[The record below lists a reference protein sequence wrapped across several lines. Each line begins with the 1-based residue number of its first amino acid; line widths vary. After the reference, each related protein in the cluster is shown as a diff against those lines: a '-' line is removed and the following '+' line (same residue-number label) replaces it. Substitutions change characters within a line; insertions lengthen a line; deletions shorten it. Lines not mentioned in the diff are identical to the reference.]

1 MKSKYGLCS
10 CREIPR
16 IDLEFQWSTVQ
27 KNISENCSLDFLI
40 FSQHFLIKRSR
51 FQTINTKL
59 IFSRRVWFV
68 GYPLCLLSCLF
79 APARFICENV
89 ANALRKN
96 SRSVRRDRCW
106 VTVTKVSVELLFRS
120 TSVRLKNETK
130 QNLVYEVVCSL
141 QKFENH
147 FICWSRS
154 TVMKDFLT
162 ISDWSAEVKMLIV
175 FK

>member
-1 MKSKYGLCS
+1 MLGETAAELLLQKYL
-10 CREIPR
+10 
-16 IDLEFQWSTVQ
+16 L
-27 KNISENCSLDFLI
+27 NYSLDP
-40 FSQHFLIKRSR
+40 QA
-51 FQTINTKL
+51 
-59 IFSRRVWFV
+59 
-68 GYPLCLLSCLF
+68 F
-79 APARFICENV
+79 A
-89 ANALRKN
+89 
-96 SRSVRRDRCW
+96 
-106 VTVTKVSVELLFRS
+106 
-120 TSVRLKNETK
+120 LKNETK